1 MIKIT
6 LKTNL
11 YNKKINTK
19 NTEFPTSIL
28 RIISNIVSTNSQ
40 NYNSE
45 DSKDGQ

>member
-19 NTEFPTSIL
+19 NTEFPASVL
-28 RIISNIVSTNSQ
+28 RIISNIVSSNSLS
-40 NYNSE
+40 YNEE
-45 DSKDGQ
+45 DSKDEQ

>member
-28 RIISNIVSTNSQ
+28 RIISNIVSTNSS
-40 NYNSE
+40 NYNEE